1 MLPAGAEG
9 GPVAVLLQ
17 ARLDSSR
24 LPGKALLPLGGR
36 PLIYR
41 VMEALARIPAD
52 LYILASPED
61 CAGDFSPL
69 AEEAGFQFCP
79 GPKEDVLGR
88 YCLAIRRFSIGRVI
102 RATGDNPFVFPA
114 AAGAINGE
122 ALALGA
128 DYAAYSGLPYGAGV
142 ESVAAE
148 ALLRAE
154 RESPLSPPASGK
166 LPSEKLPGKL
176 PPEREHVCP
185 YLYNHPGIFLLHRPL
200 AKRAWQGPSLRITVD
215 TGEDYERCRVLW
227 EALEENPPGGNS
239 GEENSREEAIIAA
252 WRKLAGAGHPL
263 FQGRE

>member
-1 MLPAGAEG
+1 MAGADIRAP

-36 PLIYR
+36 PLVYR

-61 CAGDFSPL
+61 CAADFAPL
-69 AEEAGFQFCP
+69 AEEAGFRFCP

-102 RATGDNPFVFPA
+102 RATGDNPFVFSA
-114 AAGAINGE
+114 AAGAVNGE

-128 DYAAYSGLPYGAGV
+128 DYAAYSCLPYGAGV

-154 RESPLSPPASGK
+154 RETSSLPPGR
-166 LPSEKLPGKL
+166 
-176 PPEREHVCP
+176 PEREHVCP
-185 YLYNHPGIFLLHRPL
+185 YLYNHPELFLLHRPL
-200 AKRAWQGPSLRITVD
+200 ARRSWRGPSIRITVD
-215 TGEDYERCRVLW
+215 TGEDYERCRALW
-227 EALEENPPGGNS
+227 GALEENP
-239 GEENSREEAIIAA
+239 GEETSRDEAVIAA
-252 WRKLAGAGHPL
+252 WRKLAATGHPL
-263 FQGRE
+263 FKEGG

>member
-1 MLPAGAEG
+1 MAAAPAEG
-9 GPVAVLLQ
+9 FAAGPAAVLLQ

-24 LPGKALLPLGGR
+24 LPRKALLPLGGR

-41 VMEALARIPAD
+41 VMEALRRVPAD

-61 CAGDFSPL
+61 CGPDFSPL
-69 AEEAGFQFCP
+69 AAEAGFQFCP

-88 YCLAIRRFSIGRVI
+88 YCLAIRRFSLGRVI

-114 AAGAINGE
+114 AAAAINGE

-142 ESVAAE
+142 ESVAAG

-154 RESPLSPPASGK
+154 REASPRPLPQGGLS
-166 LPSEKLPGKL
+166 
-176 PPEREHVCP
+176 PEREHVCP
-185 YLYNHPGIFLLHRPL
+185 YLYKHPELFLLHRPL
-200 AKRAWQGPSLRITVD
+200 VRQNWRGPSLRITVD
-215 TGEDYERCRVLW
+215 TGEDYERCRILW
-227 EALEENPPGGNS
+227 EALGGFP
-239 GEENSREEAIIAA
+239 GEEALIAA

-263 FQGRE
+263 FAPLPQEPG